1 MNNHTCLGLVITITP
16 PYAFIL
22 YVPLYQAPLDQN
34 HQKRFLSYRWYICL
48 FFFMAIIYI
57 CLKQLRMIAS
67 TNSEK
72 RINWYYWQ
80 TNRKKTFFR
89 YSIVMKACI
98 GLSCIRFCFIFKI
111 FFIVDWFEIKSFFS
125 YYCWLYPWLY
135 YVFLAIHHL
144 F

>member
-1 MNNHTCLGLVITITP
+1 
-16 PYAFIL
+16 
-22 YVPLYQAPLDQN
+22 
-34 HQKRFLSYRWYICL
+34 
-48 FFFMAIIYI
+48 
-57 CLKQLRMIAS
+57 MIAS

-89 YSIVMKACI
+89 HSIVMKACI
-98 GLSCIRFCFIFKI
+98 SLSCIRFCFIFKI

-144 F
+144 FLKKKNMYFVSSKRFTFPLSFETIVCRLTYPSSLHPYIEPFYQKKFC